1 MNKKDVAKK
10 MKHEPTLIEHGVPR
24 STVDY
29 MRKHKQGIFSKAD
42 KKLVKDNQYSGKAS
56 LNRASG
62 RNEGD
67 KMTLGKNE
75 NNRF

>member
-1 MNKKDVAKK
+1 MKKKDVAKK
-10 MKHEPTLIEHGVPR
+10 MIKAKAKAKEHDSLAHLKDEKTG
-24 STVDY
+24 Y
-29 MRKHKQGIFSKAD
+29 YNL
-42 KKLVKDNQYSGKAS
+42 KLHSGKGS